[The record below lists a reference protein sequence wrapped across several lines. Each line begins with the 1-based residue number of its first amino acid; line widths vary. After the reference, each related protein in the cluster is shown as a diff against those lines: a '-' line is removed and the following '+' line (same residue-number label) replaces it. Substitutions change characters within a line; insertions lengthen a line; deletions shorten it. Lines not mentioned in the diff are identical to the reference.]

1 MLPPHYHAPVDVD
14 QGCRCHYHL
23 QMLTELHITGI
34 SDADTLVFEDFEV
47 EIMLRVQHGT
57 LRMTLPPPVP
67 PPEPQAPNTTK
78 HTPNTTNTSHTSN
91 TTNTSHTPNTTNTS
105 HTRPLPP
112 APTTLQ
118 FRSYTFTALTAAATA
133 AVRTLQYE
141 PDLHYNGPDVLELR
155 VDDRGQMGG
164 VPRNT
169 SVRIAITV
177 TPVNT
182 APEIAVAHDR
192 VTMAEDTELS
202 LAGLIGVTDVDCS
215 GACVLEVELRTS
227 AGTLEADAAALP
239 DPGAVAVGPDGLRC
253 NCTSAQIGALLNT
266 TKFRPHPNFEGDAAI
281 AIRVS
286 DRGQSGLGGEQR
298 SSAVLRVEVRGVE
311 DAPYIIVSKEEL
323 ELTEVCVRHGASVVG
338 RMGRC
343 KSIRLSTP
351 PFLLRLP

>member
-1 MLPPHYHAPVDVD
+1 MPKHCAQV
-14 QGCRCHYHL
+14 
-23 QMLTELHITGI
+23 LTDLGI
-34 SDADTLVFEDFEV
+34 RTIGDADARHSQDVVVLVSLGV
-47 EIMLRVQHGT
+47 GRGVLS
-57 LRMTLPPPVP
+57 MTLNRSLWDAFDP
-67 PPEPQAPNTTK
+67 
-78 HTPNTTNTSHTSN
+78 
-91 TTNTSHTPNTTNTS
+91 
-105 HTRPLPP
+105 PLPP
-112 APTTLQ
+112 SGTSFPAL
-118 FRSYTFTALTAAATA
+118 TFTAPPAAATA
-133 AVRTLQYE
+133 AVRTLQYT
-141 PDLHYNGPDVLELR
+141 PDALYHGNDTLTLTVS
-155 VDDRGQMGG
+155 DMGSAG
-164 VPRNT
+164 AGGAL
-169 SVRIAITV
+169 SVNVSLLIVVEAV
-177 TPVNT
+177 NNAPV
-182 APEIAVAHDR
+182 IAVDSD
-192 VTMAEDTELS
+192 VWMAEDTELS

-323 ELTEVCVRHGASVVG
+323 ELTEVCVRHGASVLG

-343 KSIRLSTP
+343 EYI
-351 PFLLRLP
+351 